1 MSASPPLL
9 ARLRRRNDAPPID
22 ERAATR
28 GRIATKGGHE
38 RAGVKRRY
46 QFRPRAGLR
55 AEKLAGSRL
64 MYSRLTFQTSMRGCG
79 PSGGNDSERQE
90 TAHVTRDPA
99 PRSDMAF

>member
-46 QFRPRAGLR
+46 PFARQPRESDRTAGTSTP
-55 AEKLAGSRL
+55 LAG
-64 MYSRLTFQTSMRGCG
+64 TG
-79 PSGGNDSERQE
+79 PTEAGAPKPIAPNPDPNVRRRN
-90 TAHVTRDPA
+90 ARARRD
-99 PRSDMAF
+99 D